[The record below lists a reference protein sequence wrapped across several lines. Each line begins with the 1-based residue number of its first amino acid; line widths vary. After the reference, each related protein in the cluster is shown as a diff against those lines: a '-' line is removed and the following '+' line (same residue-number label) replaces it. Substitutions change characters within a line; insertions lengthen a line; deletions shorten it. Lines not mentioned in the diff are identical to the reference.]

1 MGVKERRDREKSE
14 TRDKILDAARELFVT
29 EGYEGV
35 SMRRVAEKIEYSPTA
50 IYVHFAD
57 KNELFHELCRQDFAH
72 LQQVMTSS
80 AMPSDPLERL
90 RQIGR
95 NYVEFGTR
103 FPHHYVFMFMTP
115 HPAHEPDDED
125 REIMGNPEVDAYALL
140 KFSVQQAIDADC
152 FREELQDAELISQ
165 TLWASVHGV
174 IALNIAKC
182 KDPWVEWRPLRDRA
196 EMMLDVTLRG
206 LLRVRPSANQA
217 LPAPAVRN
225 GAHEQ
230 SPLRAKDVGNGAP
243 GAPFAPD
250 LPTEE
255 K

>member
-57 KNELFHELCRQDFAH
+57 KNELFHELCREDFGR
-72 LQQVMTSS
+72 LQEVV
-80 AMPSDPLERL
+80 AIAEMPTDPVERL
-90 RQIGR
+90 REIGR
-95 NYVEFGTR
+95 NYIQFGMR
-103 FPHHYVFMFMTP
+103 FPNHYVFMFMTP
-115 HPAHEPDDED
+115 HPPHELDDED
-125 REIMGNPEVDAYALL
+125 REIVGNPEVDAYALL
-140 KFSVQQAIDADC
+140 KWAVESAIKAGC
-152 FREELQDAELISQ
+152 FRDEVQDAELVSQ

-174 IALNIAKC
+174 ISLNIAKC
-182 KDPWVEWRPLRDRA
+182 KDPWVDWRPLQDRA

-206 LLRVRPSANQA
+206 LLRVPLPTQRSPLLAKDARNGVPSADDA
-217 LPAPAVRN
+217 PLPA
-225 GAHEQ
+225 
-230 SPLRAKDVGNGAP
+230 
-243 GAPFAPD
+243 D